1 MGRRPLDVEKLT
13 PVKVI
18 TETLP
23 DFDSGELTAL
33 QDLDIDVFLY
43 PKATTQT
50 QMKLRVMIRTK
61 HVMLLVQIKKTI
73 TMIPP
78 REKSEVDVDYSIRK
92 PS

>member
-23 DFDSGELTAL
+23 DFNSGELTAL

-43 PKATTQT
+43 PKATTQM
-50 QMKLRVMIRTK
+50 MKLRVMIRTK
-61 HVMLLVQIKKTI
+61 HVMLLVQIKKRI
-73 TMIPP
+73 TMILVILFFICT
-78 REKSEVDVDYSIRK
+78 SSIT
-92 PS
+92 

>member
-23 DFDSGELTAL
+23 DFNPGELTAL

-43 PKATTQT
+43 PKATTQ
-50 QMKLRVMIRTK
+50 MMILRVMIRTK

-92 PS
+92 PG

>member
-23 DFDSGELTAL
+23 DFNSEELTAL
-33 QDLDIDVFLY
+33 RDLDIDVFLY
-43 PKATTQT
+43 PKAATQM
-50 QMKLRVMIRTK
+50 MKLRVMIRTK

-78 REKSEVDVDYSIRK
+78 REKSEVDDYSIRK
-92 PS
+92 PG

>member
-1 MGRRPLDVEKLT
+1 MGRRPLEVEKLT

-23 DFDSGELTAL
+23 DFNSGELTAL
-33 QDLDIDVFLY
+33 QDLDTDVSLY
-43 PKATTQT
+43 PKATTQV
-50 QMKLRVMIRTK
+50 MILRVMIRTK

-78 REKSEVDVDYSIRK
+78 REKSEVDVDYSIKK

>member
-23 DFDSGELTAL
+23 DFNSGELTAL
-33 QDLDIDVFLY
+33 RDLDIDVFLY
-43 PKATTQT
+43 PKATTQM
-50 QMKLRVMIRTK
+50 MKLRVMIRTK

-73 TMIPP
+73 PMIPP
-78 REKSEVDVDYSIRK
+78 REKSEVDDYSIRK
-92 PS
+92 PG